1 MEEIWRRDGESEQ
14 ELDIRYQSDN
24 DNEDTQ
30 PSTPTNLPTGSH
42 QPVEVP
48 SSDDSENVPLATTSR
63 TTKSPRKI
71 YPSEIHFTI
80 GDKTTKYIKT
90 RKNVARKSLA
100 RKTKEPRNTLAPQW
114 NIIKDGT
121 ITNYSPHTITIDTPL
136 RKNTVIRKNQLAIV
150 NEQKPIT
157 ELTEEQQKP
166 RLIHMVACKTVGEYK
181 RNQEKIKK
189 FCLEEAKQQKVTKT
203 TPPTGGHKI
212 QQTNSR
218 NTRQRAQPTNWS
230 PAKVRQVASQNQRKQ
245 QQKTKSP
252 TTPKK
257 QNRTKQSDSKKRPR
271 TPKANPGETF
281 KQRSKMMALQSTQEH
296 EQNRSFIQ
304 VDPNALQQSPSTIT
318 YQFVENESP
327 QTIFASSDPKDF
339 MSTSPDSP
347 PVQLD
352 RNNANNE
359 VTNNNDFKSTKSTP
373 KIDKTVEKIQ
383 RLNDNTAKFNNPQV
397 IFLDAE
403 NKVQEQHEVATI
415 LQQEQVRLEREQANI
430 ISILPAPKE
439 SVNTETQQG
448 HDGRNS
454 TTNW

>member
-1 MEEIWRRDGESEQ
+1 MPSRWRTFWRRDGESEQ
-14 ELDIRYQSDN
+14 ELDIRYRSDN
-24 DNEDTQ
+24 DNKDNQ
-30 PSTPTNLPTGSH
+30 PSTPSNSTPTGSH
-42 QPVEVP
+42 QPVEVI

-100 RKTKEPRNTLAPQW
+100 RKTKEPRNTLGPQW
-114 NIIKDGT
+114 NIIQDGT

-157 ELTEEQQKP
+157 ESTEEQQKP

-189 FCLEEAKQQKVTKT
+189 FCLEEAKQQKVTKAT
-203 TPPTGGHKI
+203 QPTGGHKT

-218 NTRQRAQPTNWS
+218 NTRQRAQSTNWS
-230 PAKVRQVASQNQRKQ
+230 PAKVRQLVSQNQRKQ

-271 TPKANPGETF
+271 SPKANPGETF
-281 KQRSKMMALQSTQEH
+281 EQRSKMMALQDTRTRTKQIIHTSRH
-296 EQNRSFIQ
+296 ECTTTITKHNYLPIRRKRITSNYIRIKRPERLYDHITGQ
-304 VDPNALQQSPSTIT
+304 PTSTIR
-318 YQFVENESP
+318 S
-327 QTIFASSDPKDF
+327 K
-339 MSTSPDSP
+339 
-347 PVQLD
+347 
-352 RNNANNE
+352 
-359 VTNNNDFKSTKSTP
+359 
-373 KIDKTVEKIQ
+373 Q
-383 RLNDNTAKFNNPQV
+383 R
-397 IFLDAE
+397 
-403 NKVQEQHEVATI
+403 
-415 LQQEQVRLEREQANI
+415 
-430 ISILPAPKE
+430 
-439 SVNTETQQG
+439 
-448 HDGRNS
+448 
-454 TTNW
+454 